1 MSAGTIIS
9 FEDLKEQIDNLKK
22 QSKFEEAR
30 SQLEYRAAAEVA
42 CEDALWAKADLAA
55 RELSARQHPWMIQQQ
70 ALCIYK
76 DEDLIPS
83 ERFREATA
91 LLERIGLRDQKVVED
106 GRVHADTLAETFAL
120 GGAIYKRRWQY
131 DGQLE
136 HLHQSLAFY
145 LGAWQINPEMDLGYG
160 GVNAAYIL
168 DILAWRTKVLARRS
182 GEKGAGAELVEEAS
196 RWRDRAEKLRR
207 DMLARIPEIARAR
220 AEADPKNDPRGK
232 YWYLATLA
240 EIHFGLGEY
249 AQAEA
254 FLTQARDAKHPGEN
268 LKAKWVGRT
277 TFEQLLGLARV
288 QDVDPPDEF
297 RPVEEWHPAWRAIYA
312 LLGEEARPAL
322 SGYRGRV
329 GLALSGGGF
338 RASFFHIGVLARLA
352 DVDALRG
359 VEVISTVSGG
369 SIVGAHY
376 CLLLRDL
383 LGRTADKDID
393 RGDYVALVRQLCD
406 QFERGV
412 RRNLRMRTLAN
423 LFSNLQMIFSNA
435 YSRSDR
441 LGQLYDSELYKQVA
455 DGHGNGRRKM
465 SDLLVKPSG
474 FTDTEFKPNVEN
486 WLRRAKV
493 PTLLLNATC
502 LNSGHSWQ
510 FTARSMGEP
519 PGLVGAEVDANE
531 RYRRL
536 RYGDAPTD
544 PLRTFPLGNAVA
556 ASSCVPGLFEPLVLE
571 KLYPGRTV
579 RLVDGG
585 VHDNQGV
592 AGLLNEAC
600 TLVLC
605 SDASG
610 QMPDEKRP
618 GNSLWGVP
626 IRCNGIL
633 MSRVRSAQYQDLRS
647 RLDSRALQ
655 GLMFLHLK
663 KGLESHPLDWIGC
676 QDPTPV
682 PARSDATTRYQVD
695 KDLQRKL
702 ADIRTD
708 LDSFTEVEAA
718 ALMTSGYLM
727 TEQQLKDLD
736 AGHRRDAE
744 NGSWGDFDID
754 APRGQWPFLLEL
766 SELMRKP
773 PGDSD
778 ARREDL
784 GKQLEVA
791 GSLAFKIWRLSP
803 ALAGAGKVLAVAA
816 SVGLVWL
823 IFETRDNALAFHYSV
838 KVGALVI
845 AVLLTVSALIYP
857 MLQWLEPTKAVRGI
871 IRKAAIAVLGFVVS
885 NVHLLTFDKLF
896 QERGRLKRL
905 RELP

>member
-1 MSAGTIIS
+1 MTAATDRFKALKTQIS
-9 FEDLKEQIDNLKK
+9 DLKEQ
-22 QSKFEEAR
+22 SRFGEAR
-30 SQLEYRAAAEVA
+30 RVLEREAAAEVA
-42 CEDALWAKADLAA
+42 GEEALWANADPPA
-55 RELSARQHPWMIQQQ
+55 RGLSALRYPWMIQQR
-70 ALCIYK
+70 ALCTYK
-76 DEDLIPS
+76 DEDLLPA
-83 ERFREATA
+83 ERFRDATA
-91 LLERIGLRDQKVVED
+91 LLERIGLRDRQAVQQ
-106 GRVHADTLAETFAL
+106 GRVHPDTLPETFAL

-145 LGAWQINPEMDLGYG
+145 LAAWQMNPEKDLGYG

-168 DILAWRTKVLARRS
+168 DILAWRTEVLARRS
-182 GEKGAGAELVEEAS
+182 GETGAGAALAEEAV
-196 RWRDRAEKLRR
+196 RRRQHAEDLRR
-207 DMLARIPEIARAR
+207 DMRDRIPVFAKARAD
-220 AEADPKNDPRGK
+220 ADPNADPRGE
-232 YWYLATLA
+232 YWYLVTLA

-249 AQAEA
+249 QEAEA
-254 FLTQARDAKHPGEN
+254 FLTQARNAEHPGET

-277 TFEQLLGLARV
+277 TFEQLLGLARMR
-288 QDVDPPDEF
+288 DIDPPDES
-297 RPVEEWHPAWRAIYA
+297 RPVAEWHPAWRAIYA
-312 LLGEEARPAL
+312 LLGEASRPAL

-359 VEVISTVSGG
+359 IEVISTVSGG

-376 CLLLRDL
+376 YLLLGNL
-383 LGRTADKDID
+383 LRNTPDGRIN
-393 RGDYVALVRQLCD
+393 RGHYVELVRQLCE

-423 LFSNLQMIFSNA
+423 LFSNLRMIFSNS
-435 YSRSDR
+435 YSRTDR
-441 LGQLYDSELYKQVA
+441 LGHLYEAELYGQVA

-465 SDLLVKPSG
+465 PDLLVRPAG
-474 FTDTEFKPNVEN
+474 FTEPEFKPNIEN

-536 RYGDAPTD
+536 WYGHAPNET
-544 PLRTFPLGNAVA
+544 LRSFPLGNAVA

-600 TLVLC
+600 TLILC

-610 QMPDEKRP
+610 QMADEKRP

-626 IRCNGIL
+626 IRCNSIL
-633 MSRVRSAQYQDLRS
+633 MSRVRSSQYQDLKS

-663 KGLESHPLDWIGC
+663 KDLESHPLDWIRC
-676 QDPTPV
+676 QDPKPV
-682 PARSDATTRYQVD
+682 PAQSSATTSYQVD

-708 LDSFTEVEAA
+708 LDSFTQVEAA

-727 TEQQLKDLD
+727 AEQQLKDLD
-736 AGHRRDAE
+736 ERHRKDGE
-744 NGSWGDFDID
+744 NGFWGDFDVH
-754 APRGQWPFLLEL
+754 AGRGPWPFLLDL
-766 SELMRKP
+766 ADLMRKP

-784 GKQLEVA
+784 GRQLEVA

-803 ALAGAGKVLAVAA
+803 ALANTAKGLAVAA
-816 SVGLVWL
+816 LVGLLWL
-823 IFETRDNALAFHYSV
+823 IFANRDNSLDFQYSV

-845 AVLLTVSALIYP
+845 AVLLAVGALVYP
-857 MLQWLEPTKAVRGI
+857 MLKWLEPTRAVRGVA
-871 IRKAAIAVLGFVVS
+871 RKAAAAVLGFVVS
-885 NVHLLTFDKLF
+885 NVHLLTFDKWF
-896 QERGRLKRL
+896 QRRGCLKRL
-905 RELP
+905 LELP